1 MRISE
6 SRIRQIIREEAK
18 KALQEMPYAGSL
30 GIKPSSNS
38 RWESFTS
45 GISTGGPNR
54 PGAEKYA
61 RSGRFK
67 TLAKKH
73 FDNIPYGVWTA
84 AIIGDGSD
92 AGVDDEPEFGK
103 RGAVLDL
110 NAEGRQLLERLGFQT
125 PAQIGKNDLVI
136 LYSSMTTDSDFLATP
151 WMVMHSIFDS
161 NRMSEELVPGY
172 SELYNHITYGADTD
186 DFDEEYWYGDGGE
199 EEDEAGNDD
208 EDDDMSELFSIGEQR
223 VIGDSDD
230 DDNSGDPLTPLSN
243 LTDNVAEF
251 DAVLSALTMNSA
263 RSGQVGS
270 GADILPEM
278 MCQELITRGGLKINF
293 EPVRDNPRIE
303 RALRELASRVKKM
316 AADFRRNAQGK
327 LIVTATN

>member
-30 GIKPSSNS
+30 GIKPSSRPN
-38 RWESFTS
+38 WESFTS
-45 GISTGGPNR
+45 GISAGGVNR

-92 AGVDDEPEFGK
+92 AGVDDDPEMSK

-136 LYSSMTTDSDFLATP
+136 LYSAMTVDSDFLATP
-151 WMVMHSIFDS
+151 WMVLHSIFDS
-161 NRMSEELVPGY
+161 NSMSEELVPGY
-172 SELYNHITYGADTD
+172 RELYSHITYGADTD
-186 DFDEEYWYGDGGE
+186 DFDESYWYGDGE
-199 EEDEAGNDD
+199 EGEDEADEAD
-208 EDDDMSELFSIGEQR
+208 EDDDDMSEQR

-230 DDNSGDPLTPLSN
+230 GEDGDPLAPLSN
-243 LTDNVAEF
+243 LTDNVEEF

-263 RSGQVGS
+263 RSGQIGS
-270 GADILPEM
+270 GSDILPEM

-293 EPVRDNPRIE
+293 GPVSDKPRIE
-303 RALRELASRVKKM
+303 RALRELASQVKKM

>member
-1 MRISE
+1 MTITE
-6 SRIRQIIREEAK
+6 STLRRIIREEAK

-30 GIKPSSNS
+30 GIKKSSRPN
-38 RWESFTS
+38 WESFTS
-45 GISTGGPNR
+45 GISAAGPNR
-54 PGAEKYA
+54 AGAEKYA

-92 AGVDDEPEFGK
+92 AGVDDEPEMGK

-110 NAEGRQLLERLGFQT
+110 NSEGRQLLDRLGFQI

-136 LYSSMTTDSDFLATP
+136 LYSAMTTEIDFLATP
-151 WMVMHSIFDS
+151 WMVLHSIFDS

-172 SELYNHITYGADTD
+172 RELYSHIAYGADTD
-186 DFDEEYWYGDGGE
+186 DYDESDWDGDGEEGE
-199 EEDEAGNDD
+199 EGD
-208 EDDDMSELFSIGEQR
+208 EDDDISENR
-223 VIGDSDD
+223 DVGDSDD
-230 DDNSGDPLTPLSN
+230 DDDGDPLAPLSN
-243 LTDNVAEF
+243 LTDRAKEF

-263 RSGQVGS
+263 RTSQIGS

-293 EPVRDNPRIE
+293 GPVRDNPKIA
-303 RALRELASRVKKM
+303 RALRELAARVKKM

-327 LIVTATN
+327 LIATAVN